1 MKTIAQQLNIEEFP
15 FEIKDKNGRIIYYE
29 FLDGFFAR
37 YERDKRG
44 NVCFYETSEG
54 FSYTCEY
61 DENGYVRYFENS
73 NGEIRDKRVKEMTI
87 AQIENAL
94 NIKNLKIVK

>member
-37 YERDKRG
+37 YERDERG

-61 DENGYVRYFENS
+61 DEDNNEIYYKNS
-73 NGEIRDKRVKEMTI
+73 NGTIRDNRFKKMTI
-87 AQIENAL
+87 AEAEKEFK
-94 NIKNLKIVK
+94 IKII